1 MSVRQAHLRVVLG
14 IAGPLA
20 SGKST
25 VLEMLRELGTATL
38 RADDVSRE
46 LLQPGQPLLEEVR
59 TAFGAE
65 LFAPD
70 GTLQR
75 KKLAALIFLDPQARE
90 RLNQIMHPPMTA
102 RLEQT
107 LAECRQA
114 DNGPQVVAVEAA
126 ILHEMGLDRITDE
139 ILLVTAPPDVRIRR
153 LQERD
158 GLSEAEAGRRV
169 KLHDEMG
176 LAEIEADYVIDTGGD
191 LVDTRCQV
199 EQLWEERWSDQPQH
213 KASEL

>member
-1 MSVRQAHLRVVLG
+1 MSVRQDHPRVVVG

-25 VLEMLRELGTATL
+25 VLTMLRELGAAIL

-59 TAFGAE
+59 AAFGVE
-65 LFAPD
+65 LFAPG

-102 RLEQT
+102 RLQQM
-107 LAECRQA
+107 LAEHRQA
-114 DNGPQVVAVEAA
+114 DNGPQIVAIEAA
-126 ILHEMGLDRITDE
+126 ILHEMGLDRMTDK
-139 ILLVTAPPDVRIRR
+139 ILLVTASPDVRIRR

-158 GLSEAEAGRRV
+158 GLSEEEAQRRV

-176 LAEIEADYVIDTGGD
+176 LDEVRADYVIDTAGD
-191 LVDTRCQV
+191 SAHTRCQV
-199 EQLWEERWSDQPQH
+199 EQLWEALVGPAAAQSR
-213 KASEL
+213 